1 VSTALIFEC
10 GFYNKQLPTD
20 LKYAA
25 ISPIYRKGPIS
36 DVSNYRP
43 VIVSLTWIM
52 SAVVVASIIRDKVMS
67 HYHSNKLFT
76 VATEVISSIF
86 ISQFNN
92 ILLPLLLILR
102 DAYLVLVLV
111 VQLYSSTSLTYLY
124 LRLRSYYLSKCIP
137 YMPYMNVLK

>member
-1 VSTALIFEC
+1 MSTALIFEC

-25 ISPIYRKGPIS
+25 ISPIYRKGPVS

-43 VIVSLTWIM
+43 VSLTWIM
-52 SAVVVASIIRDKVMS
+52 CAVVMASIIRDKVMS

-124 LRLRSYYLSKCIP
+124 WRLRSYYLSKCIP